1 MTKKDFKTLALLR
14 AQKSDALIESD
25 ALIKEYY
32 LRGTPSQRKSAITR
46 RLNTLE
52 KKLLNIHSAINTI
65 LGGIR

>member
-32 LRGTPSQRKSAITR
+32 LRGTPPQRKSTITK
-46 RLNTLE
+46 RLNALE
-52 KKLLNIHSAINTI
+52 KKLLSIHSAINSI
-65 LGGIR
+65 LGGMR